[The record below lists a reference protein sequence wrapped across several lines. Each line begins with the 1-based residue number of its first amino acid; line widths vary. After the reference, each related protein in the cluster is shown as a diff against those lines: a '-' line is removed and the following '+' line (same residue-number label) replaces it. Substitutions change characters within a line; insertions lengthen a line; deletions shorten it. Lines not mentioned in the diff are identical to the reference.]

1 MVLTPFL
8 PEIVLA
14 LAAMGVLLGETV
26 WRSASRFWVI
36 PGVLAVFAAAVL
48 ALHVPAISGG
58 MFVLD
63 GMARFLKIAVASG
76 TLLTLGLSTG
86 MKSWRPR
93 GISWGAY
100 VALLLLSTL
109 GLMLLVSSAD
119 WLMLVVSLELVSVT
133 CFILTGFLKDDRR
146 GAEAAIKYFLM
157 GAFSAGLMLYGISLY
172 YGVFGTTS
180 LNALRSADFTAVP
193 RLPLIA
199 AAFFVLAG
207 LGFKMAL
214 VPFHMWAPDVYE
226 GAPLPVTAFISSAPK
241 AAAFGALLRALP
253 NLDGLGMTGVV
264 AVLSLLTMTIG
275 NIGALRQTNIK
286 RLLAYSSI
294 AQMGYVLMG
303 AVAGGDSGHG
313 AVLIYVSFYLFM
325 NLGAFACAAVVA
337 DDAGTEDLAGFS
349 GLARRSHPLALCA
362 TIFFLSLTGIP
373 PLAGFVGK
381 FSLFAAALE
390 HGWAWLA
397 VAAVINSVISLAY
410 YAGIIRRMYFDESPR
425 PGRVGLS
432 SSLAVCAAIAV
443 AVTLLAG
450 LFPDRVL
457 AWVRSSL
464 P

>member
-1 MVLTPFL
+1 VALTPFL

-14 LAAMGVLLGETV
+14 LAAMAILLGETV
-26 WRSASRFWVI
+26 WPRVGRLWVI
-36 PGVLAVFAAAVL
+36 PGAAAVGAAALL
-48 ALHVPAISGG
+48 AAKVPSAAGG
-58 MFVLD
+58 MFVMD
-63 GMARFLKIAVASG
+63 GMARFLKIASASG
-76 TLLTLGLSTG
+76 TVLTLGLSAG
-86 MKSWRPR
+86 MKTWRPR
-93 GISWGAY
+93 GVSWGAY
-100 VALLLLSTL
+100 VSLILLSTL

-133 CFILTGFLKDDRR
+133 CFILAGFLKDDRR
-146 GAEAAIKYFLM
+146 GSEAAIKYFLM

-180 LNALRSADFTAVP
+180 LTALRTAHLAALP
-193 RLPLIA
+193 RLPVVG

-253 NLDGLGMTGVV
+253 NLDGLGIAGVV
-264 AVLSLLTMTIG
+264 AILSLLTMTVG

-303 AVAGGDSGHG
+303 AVAGGDSGRG
-313 AVLIYVSFYLFM
+313 AVLIYVLFYLFM
-325 NLGAFACAAVVA
+325 NLGAFACAAVVC
-337 DDAGTEDLAGFS
+337 DDAGTEDLGAFS
-349 GLARRSHPLALCA
+349 GLARRSLPLALCA

-397 VAAVINSVISLAY
+397 VAAVINSVVSLAY
-410 YAGIIRRMYFDESPR
+410 YAGIVRRMFFDEAAHA
-425 PGRVGLS
+425 GRVGLS
-432 SSLAVCAAIAV
+432 FSLAVCAAAAV
-443 AVTLLAG
+443 AVTLAAG

-457 AWVRSSL
+457 GWVRSSL

>member
-1 MVLTPFL
+1 LTSLL

-14 LAAMGVLLGETV
+14 LAAMTILLGETA
-26 WRSASRFWVI
+26 WRRASRFWVI
-36 PGVLAVFAAAVL
+36 PGAAAVCAAAVL
-48 ALHVPAISGG
+48 AVKVPAASGG
-58 MFVLD
+58 MFVMD
-63 GMARFLKIAVASG
+63 GMGRFLKIVVASG
-76 TLLTLGLSTG
+76 ALLTLGLSSG

-93 GISWGAY
+93 GISWGAF
-100 VALLLLSTL
+100 VSLLLLSTV

-146 GAEAAIKYFLM
+146 GSEAAIKYFLM

-180 LNALRSADFTAVP
+180 LNALRTADLNVVP
-193 RLPLIA
+193 RLPLVG

-207 LGFKMAL
+207 LGFKMAI
-214 VPFHMWAPDVYE
+214 VPFHMWAPDVFE

-253 NLDGLGMTGVV
+253 NLDGLGVSGVV
-264 AVLSLLTMTIG
+264 AILSLLTMTVG
-275 NIGALRQTNIK
+275 NVGALRQTNIK

-294 AQMGYVLMG
+294 AQMGTVLMG
-303 AVAGGDSGHG
+303 AVAGGDSGRG
-313 AVLIYVSFYLFM
+313 AVLIYVLFYLFM

-337 DDAGTEDLAGFS
+337 DDAGTEDLGAFS
-349 GLARRSHPLALCA
+349 GLARRSLPLALCA
-362 TIFFLSLTGIP
+362 TIFFFSLTGIP

-397 VAAVINSVISLAY
+397 VAAVVNSVVSLAY
-410 YAGIIRRMYFDESPR
+410 YAGIVRRMFFDEATR

-432 SSLAVCAAIAV
+432 ISLAACVAAAV
-443 AVTLLAG
+443 AVTLGAG

>member
-1 MVLTPFL
+1 
-8 PEIVLA
+8 
-14 LAAMGVLLGETV
+14 
-26 WRSASRFWVI
+26 
-36 PGVLAVFAAAVL
+36 
-48 ALHVPAISGG
+48 
-58 MFVLD
+58 
-63 GMARFLKIAVASG
+63 
-76 TLLTLGLSTG
+76 
-86 MKSWRPR
+86 
-93 GISWGAY
+93 
-100 VALLLLSTL
+100 
-109 GLMLLVSSAD
+109 MLLVSSAD

-146 GAEAAIKYFLM
+146 GSEAAIKYFLM

-180 LNALRSADFTAVP
+180 LNALRTADLNVVP
-193 RLPLIA
+193 RLPLVG

-207 LGFKMAL
+207 LGFKMAI
-214 VPFHMWAPDVYE
+214 VPFHMWAPDVFE

-253 NLDGLGMTGVV
+253 NLDGLGVSGVV
-264 AVLSLLTMTIG
+264 AILSLLTMTVG
-275 NIGALRQTNIK
+275 NVGALRQTNIK

-294 AQMGYVLMG
+294 AQMGTVLMG
-303 AVAGGDSGHG
+303 AVAGGDSGRG
-313 AVLIYVSFYLFM
+313 AVLIYVLFYLFM

-337 DDAGTEDLAGFS
+337 DDAGTEDLGAFS
-349 GLARRSHPLALCA
+349 GLARRSLPLALCA
-362 TIFFLSLTGIP
+362 TIFFFSLTGIP

-397 VAAVINSVISLAY
+397 VAAVVNSVVSLAY
-410 YAGIIRRMYFDESPR
+410 YAGIVRRMFFDEATR

-432 SSLAVCAAIAV
+432 ISLAACVAAAV
-443 AVTLLAG
+443 AVTLGAG